1 MTSQEF
7 TVLYTHQKM
16 KKSKTWQD
24 GILRIRTGGNKA
36 ILFDDKGQCLES
48 IFIKS
53 QVNAGDN
60 LESERYLI
68 TVETVKLNEKSSEDQ
83 PRKAETL
90 AVNRNVVKPRGPPLR
105 HLPVGLKRKFTGF
118 QGPRQVEKKI
128 PAKED
133 EEKTTILPLSKQ
145 CQGSFPSKFY
155 ITSPL
160 FSMICKKDADTNLS
174 TNFHEDVYTNSD
186 KEHMSFTSLVST
198 PFLDTCKETEKGNA
212 DQSIVKPEYPLI
224 TEHTKTTSHVAV
236 SQNIRSTAQ
245 IIALLKSKPAQLCRE
260 QATSDVT
267 ESHSRFQTSENIDS
281 LYNRKNT
288 TLPSFSGNPDTG
300 LIQNIQHQHF
310 IKEAGSDKREWNA
323 EMLLNSAEQP
333 CDKEVAGQRHDRKA
347 NNLSQDLQDSF
358 NTNSC
363 FLSESSISKMSNS
376 QFASSLSDI
385 SYSASPPESITL
397 ETNPS
402 TCREHSV
409 TNGLIED
416 SSVKSQN
423 ELQPR
428 QNSEI
433 VSSDLELS
441 ADVALTGL
449 EVVKEELNTHGR
461 DSGPDEQVMEIN
473 FNLLEAFDFSDTD
486 DKDLCERDVREL
498 GEGAMLSQGPVCLKG
513 KDAAQTVELRLH
525 SSCGVMSHSKK
536 EEVKG
541 LTFDRENDGNCY
553 TGGIPLLLCDNNGGD
568 IGRIA
573 EHSVSPTRIETELL
587 DDRNKIKEINESQL
601 NVEAMT
607 YKKDL
612 DVCAA
617 STIND
622 RLIKNKDSDLLPS
635 GANINEGHAKT
646 NTLEKTESNSCISSS
661 RMVSAMDRRTEED
674 VLPLGCTKSQYIDLE
689 QFQGTSND
697 DIKPGSPFLA
707 LLQKSDTSCGS
718 FKYIAE
724 DQQNVFGISCKEDTV
739 NSRSAIYL
747 LGKGHSSSEETE
759 IGETEFENIE
769 GINSLHEACEGERIG
784 MDCLKCTAFVE
795 NSSELPDLVN
805 NIALLRALTEHSTA
819 LESLQKMQENSS
831 LLYEAETSKEI
842 FEPLVKDEAVKQLTE
857 MPYSGSREISSC
869 SYLDSS
875 GLTPLCVDNLLQKL
889 EASSLPTALGQGDSR
904 TFDCQPKPV
913 EFQGHRVKGSATSE
927 IMLRAPCSQLGWHQ
941 YPDIM
946 ESAAE
951 RFLSPLF
958 SSNYILTD
966 CRQSPH
972 SRNFH
977 EDDTNFTGEGNFQK
991 KPNTIKES
999 IMDETPLA
1007 LSVYSEDPKR
1017 IMSGSSSH
1025 SDLVQMQWTSWEPC
1039 KMISSVPLASSL
1051 NPESLI
1057 SPTSRNEE
1065 TIEGIQE
1072 PLMDR
1077 ILPTGTELSECFFT
1091 QEESSYPEECNLS
1104 RFKPTVK
1111 ARTPLVTVPA
1121 TGKIPDREVYLTD
1134 CEAVQQSVGSSVV
1147 NLCNKS
1153 VVFPISA
1160 FGPEDRNYET
1170 SVFEEYTEDGQR
1182 ESIQPMFP
1190 NVTSQYRQSKWLKY
1204 QNSAQCDL
1212 ITQNSDDVEVTD
1224 DIWAENILGMPL
1236 GDTGESQSSAMNKSP
1251 PGSVPLQTAKSMV
1264 GKRCANSK
1272 NRDLISERKLLSLH
1286 LSEAPIA
1293 EATQKVLSHLSSHTV
1308 TGEVQDITVSEL
1320 SFPNVDMVK
1329 YANLP
1334 KRKVAIPTVFQSHVH
1349 YKQIFTAALTEHLN
1363 IILFELSQRLHKALS
1378 KVDISFYT
1386 SLKDGQ
1392 SESKESHVPL
1402 CDHMLPAKLVV
1413 VKKEGQNKGRLFY
1426 TCDAPKAEQCSFF
1439 KWIEEVNNPGQIKSR
1454 PSVVLHDVKSIG
1466 AYLRSQKISLYEG
1479 CQLLVRKA
1487 FEIQTKRFNKLKKF
1501 MNTHAKFDGDSKRKL
1516 YLKLSRKEH
1525 SSIYSKDDIW
1535 VVSKTLNFDP
1545 LDTFIAS
1552 SAFFGPSSNNEVELL
1567 PLKGYCPSNW
1577 QTNMLVHA
1585 LLVCNAS
1592 GELTSLRNMEEY
1604 FNPST
1609 LPLIPYLLKMNFDSE
1624 KATKKVNKRRFIPP
1638 ASNLKYTMMH
1648 GLVSPEITMG
1658 LARKMI
1664 QTFSLNPDQAMS
1676 LIQIAGMMTSHEN
1689 VKPAEEQQILP
1700 ITIIRGVFGAGK
1712 SYLLSVVIL
1721 FLVQLF
1727 ESSEAKEGQ
1736 RPIPWK
1742 LLIASST
1749 NVAVDR
1755 ILLGLLDLG
1764 FEGFIRVGSIRK
1776 IAKPILP
1783 YSLHAGSGN
1792 ENEQLKELLALMKED
1807 LTPVERI
1814 YVRKSIEQHK
1824 LGTNKAILQQV
1835 KVVGVT
1841 CAACPFSCM
1850 NTLKFPVVVLDECS
1864 QMTEPTSLLPIARF
1878 QCEKLVL
1885 VGDPKQLPPAIQ
1897 GSDSVHEKGL
1907 EQTLFD
1913 RLSLMGHKAIL
1924 LRTQYRCH
1932 PAISAIANEL
1942 FYEGSLINGVSE
1954 EDRSPLLD
1962 WLPTLCFYSVNG
1974 MEQIERDNSFYN
1986 VAEAHF
1992 TVKLIQSLT
2001 ASGIEGSAIGVITL
2015 YKSQMCKVQ
2024 NLLSG
2029 VHSEA
2034 LETKAVQVSTVDAF
2048 QGAEKEIIV
2057 LSCVRTRQ
2065 VGFIDS
2071 EKRMNVALTRAK
2083 RHLLIVGNLACL
2095 SKNKLWGRVIHHCK
2109 GWENGLQ
2116 HVSQCEQQLN
2126 NILKCYLEKKNEE
2139 EKDKK
2144 KEK

>member
-1 MTSQEF
+1 MASQEF

-48 IFIKS
+48 LFIKS

-68 TVETVKLNEKSSEDQ
+68 TVEAVKLNEKSSEDQ
-83 PRKAETL
+83 PRKAETP
-90 AVNRNVVKPRGPPLR
+90 AVNRNGVKPGGLPPR

-128 PAKED
+128 SAKED
-133 EEKTTILPLSKQ
+133 EEKATLLPLSKQ
-145 CQGSFPSKFY
+145 CQSSLPSKFY

-160 FSMICKKDADTNLS
+160 FSTVCKKDADTNVS
-174 TNFHEDVYTNSD
+174 TSFHENVYTNND
-186 KEHMSFTSLVST
+186 KEHVSFTSLVSA
-198 PFLDTCKETEKGNA
+198 PFLETYKETEKSNS

-224 TEHTKTTSHVAV
+224 SEHTKATSRVAV

-245 IIALLKSKPAQLCRE
+245 IIALLKSKPAHLCTE
-260 QATSDVT
+260 QTISEVT
-267 ESHSRFQTSENIDS
+267 ECHSKFQTSENIDS
-281 LYNRKNT
+281 FYNQKST
-288 TLPSFSGNPDTG
+288 TPPGFSGNPGKGFT
-300 LIQNIQHQHF
+300 QNIQHQHST
-310 IKEAGSDKREWNA
+310 KETGSDEREWNA
-323 EMLLNSAEQP
+323 EMLLNSAEQA
-333 CDKEVAGQRHDRKA
+333 CDKEVAGQRRDRKA
-347 NNLSQDLQDSF
+347 NILSQDLQDPCNTKTLHPEKMCVCMNLTDSKRQCIWDCERCREPSF
-358 NTNSC
+358 SRSDGVPKPLSINKCAASDHPNSC

-376 QFASSLSDI
+376 QCVPSLSDI
-385 SYSASPPESITL
+385 SYSASPAESIVL
-397 ETNPS
+397 ETNLS
-402 TCREHSV
+402 TCRERSV
-409 TNGLIED
+409 TNGLKED
-416 SSVKSQN
+416 SSSKSQN
-423 ELQPR
+423 ELQLR
-428 QNSEI
+428 RNSET

-441 ADVALTGL
+441 ADVALTGHV
-449 EVVKEELNTHGR
+449 VVKEELSTHGR
-461 DSGPDEQVMEIN
+461 DSGPEEEVMEVN
-473 FNLLEAFDFSDTD
+473 FNLLEAFDFNDTD
-486 DKDLCERDVREL
+486 NRELCERDVKEL
-498 GEGAMLSQGPVCLKG
+498 GEGDMLSQGPVCLKG
-513 KDAAQTVELRLH
+513 KDAAQTVELRLR
-525 SSCGVMSHSKK
+525 SCCEVTPHSKK
-536 EEVKG
+536 EEVRG
-541 LTFDRENDGNCY
+541 LTFDRGNDGNHCP
-553 TGGIPLLLCDNNGGD
+553 GGVPLPLCDSGIGD
-568 IGRIA
+568 IGRTA
-573 EHSVSPTRIETELL
+573 EDFVSPARIEMELL
-587 DDRNKIKEINESQL
+587 DDINKIKQINESQL
-601 NVEAMT
+601 NIEAKT
-607 YKKDL
+607 HKKDL
-612 DVCAA
+612 NDCAA
-617 STIND
+617 HTVND
-622 RLIKNKDSDLLPS
+622 RLSINSQGSDVLP
-635 GANINEGHAKT
+635 GGTNVNEGHART
-646 NTLEKTESNSCISSS
+646 SMFEKTESNSRILTS
-661 RMVSAMDRRTEED
+661 RMISAMDKRTEDD
-674 VLPLGCTKSQYIDLE
+674 VLQLGCTKSQDIDLE
-689 QFQGTSND
+689 HFQGTSND
-697 DIKPGSPFLA
+697 DIKP
-707 LLQKSDTSCGS
+707 
-718 FKYIAE
+718 
-724 DQQNVFGISCKEDTV
+724 
-739 NSRSAIYL
+739 AI
-747 LGKGHSSSEETE
+747 
-759 IGETEFENIE
+759 
-769 GINSLHEACEGERIG
+769 
-784 MDCLKCTAFVE
+784 
-795 NSSELPDLVN
+795 
-805 NIALLRALTEHSTA
+805 
-819 LESLQKMQENSS
+819 
-831 LLYEAETSKEI
+831 
-842 FEPLVKDEAVKQLTE
+842 KQLTE
-857 MPYSGSREISSC
+857 MPYSGCTEASSC
-869 SYLDSS
+869 SYVDSS
-875 GLTPLCVDNLLQKL
+875 GLTVTYPLCVDNILQKH
-889 EASSLPTALGQGDSR
+889 EASVLPTAPGQGDSR
-904 TFDCQPKPV
+904 TSDCQPK
-913 EFQGHRVKGSATSE
+913 
-927 IMLRAPCSQLGWHQ
+927 
-941 YPDIM
+941 
-946 ESAAE
+946 
-951 RFLSPLF
+951 
-958 SSNYILTD
+958 
-966 CRQSPH
+966 SPH
-972 SRNFH
+972 SRNLC
-977 EDDTNFTGEGNFQK
+977 EDDANFTGEGNFQK
-991 KPNTIKES
+991 KSNIIKES
-999 IMDETPLA
+999 IMDESPLA
-1007 LSVYSEDPKR
+1007 LSVYSEVPKW
-1017 IMSGSSSH
+1017 IMSGSPSC
-1025 SDLVQMQWTSWEPC
+1025 SDLVQTQWTSWEPY
-1039 KMISSVPLASSL
+1039 KVISSVQLASSL
-1051 NPESLI
+1051 SPDSPI
-1057 SPTSRNEE
+1057 SPTSRNDE
-1065 TIEGIQE
+1065 TLKDIQE
-1072 PLMDR
+1072 TVTDR
-1077 ILPTGTELSECFFT
+1077 ISRGTELSECFFT
-1091 QEESSYPEECNLS
+1091 REESSYPEECNLS

-1111 ARTPLVTVPA
+1111 TRTPLVTVP
-1121 TGKIPDREVYLTD
+1121 TTEKIPDAEVYLTD
-1134 CEAVQQSVGSSVV
+1134 GEEVQQSFGSSAV

-1153 VVFPISA
+1153 AVFPVSD
-1160 FGPEDRNYET
+1160 FGLEDRNYET
-1170 SVFEEYTEDGQR
+1170 SVFEDYTADGQR
-1182 ESIQPMFP
+1182 ESIQPVFP

-1224 DIWAENILGMPL
+1224 DIWTENILGMPL
-1236 GDTGESQSSAMNKSP
+1236 GDTGESQSSAMTKSP
-1251 PGSVPLQTAKSMV
+1251 PGSVPLQTAKSTV
-1264 GKRCANSK
+1264 GKHCAKSR

-1286 LSEAPIA
+1286 LSQAPLA
-1293 EATQKVLSHLSSHTV
+1293 EATQKVLSHLSCRTV
-1308 TGEVQDITVSEL
+1308 TGEVQDLTVSEL
-1320 SFPNVDMVK
+1320 SFPNVDKVK

-1334 KRKVAIPTVFQSHVH
+1334 KRNIAIPTVFQSHVH

-1386 SLKDGQ
+1386 SLKDEQ
-1392 SESKESHVPL
+1392 SESKESRVPL
-1402 CDHMLPAKLVV
+1402 CDHMHPAKLVV

-1426 TCDAPKAEQCSFF
+1426 SCDAPKAEQCSFF
-1439 KWIEEVNNPGQIKSR
+1439 KWLEEVNPGQIKSR
-1454 PSVVLHDVKSIG
+1454 PSIVLHDVKSVG

-1487 FEIQTKRFNKLKKF
+1487 FEIQTKQLNKLKKF
-1501 MNTHAKFDGDSKRKL
+1501 TNAQAKFDGDSKRKL
-1516 YLKLSRKEH
+1516 YLKLSRREH

-1535 VVSKTLNFDP
+1535 VVSKTLNFAP

-1609 LPLIPYLLKMNFDSE
+1609 LPLIPYLLKMNFDSG
-1624 KATKKVNKRRFIPP
+1624 KAPKKVNKRRFTPP
-1638 ASNLKYTMMH
+1638 ASNLKRTMMY
-1648 GLVSPEITMG
+1648 GLVSPEITIG

-1664 QTFSLNPDQAMS
+1664 QTFSLNPDQATS
-1676 LIQIAGMMTSHEN
+1676 LIQIAGMMTSPEN
-1689 VKPAEEQQILP
+1689 VKPVEEQQIFP

-1727 ESSEAKEGQ
+1727 ESSEAKDGP

-1764 FEGFIRVGSIRK
+1764 FEDFIRVGSVRK

-1807 LTPVERI
+1807 LTPAERI
-1814 YVRKSIEQHK
+1814 YVKKSIEQHK

-1841 CAACPFSCM
+1841 CAACPFPCM
-1850 NTLKFPVVVLDECS
+1850 KTLKFPVVVLDECS
-1864 QMTEPTSLLPIARF
+1864 QMTEPASLLPIARF

-1885 VGDPKQLPPAIQ
+1885 VGDPKQLPPTIQ

-1974 MEQIERDNSFYN
+1974 IEQIERDNSFYN
-1986 VAEAHF
+1986 MAEAHF
-1992 TVKLIQSLT
+1992 AVKLIQSLI
-2001 ASGIEGSAIGVITL
+2001 ASGIEGFAIGVITL
-2015 YKSQMCKVQ
+2015 YKSQMCKIQ

-2029 VHSEA
+2029 VRSEA
-2034 LETKAVQVSTVDAF
+2034 LEIKAVQVSTVDAF
-2048 QGAEKEIIV
+2048 QGAEKEVIV

-2126 NILKCYLEKKNEE
+2126 NILKCYLEKKKEE